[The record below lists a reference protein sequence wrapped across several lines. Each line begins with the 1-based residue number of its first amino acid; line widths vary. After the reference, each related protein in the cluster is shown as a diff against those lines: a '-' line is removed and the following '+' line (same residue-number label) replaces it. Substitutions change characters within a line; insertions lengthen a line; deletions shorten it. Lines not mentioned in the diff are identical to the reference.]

1 MSVGGGAPEPT
12 EQPVGSAPPRPIVGS
27 SRPMELDIDLDA
39 SDSQNRAEKANLEN
53 NLHGMDKNLEE
64 VQRDIAIAN
73 MQEWH
78 DEKGIE
84 FQY

>member
-1 MSVGGGAPEPT
+1 
-12 EQPVGSAPPRPIVGS
+12 
-27 SRPMELDIDLDA
+27 MELDIDLTV